1 MTVTV
6 EKTLLVQII
15 EVNLEGDDVPG
26 NNTKS
31 VTTYA
36 I

>member
-6 EKTLLVQII
+6 EKTLLVQIT

-26 NNTKS
+26 TNTKS
-31 VTTYA
+31 VITNA
-36 I
+36 M